1 MICGGVATRRGDFC
15 CTSMVER
22 CFATEVECNG
32 VDGEKAAT
40 VGALGSSLA
49 AGKA

>member
-1 MICGGVATRRGDFC
+1 
-15 CTSMVER
+15 MVER
-22 CFATEVECNG
+22 CFATEGECNG

-40 VGALGSSLA
+40 VGAFGSSLA